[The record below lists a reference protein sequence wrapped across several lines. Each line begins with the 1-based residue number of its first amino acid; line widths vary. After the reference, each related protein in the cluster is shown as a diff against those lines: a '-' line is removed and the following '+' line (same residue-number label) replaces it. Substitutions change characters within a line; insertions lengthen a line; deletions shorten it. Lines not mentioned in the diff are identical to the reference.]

1 MRHLI
6 KIIIIF
12 IAFIMLIRA
21 DGYAAAQN
29 EGPEKEAKKMFLEA
43 KRLIY
48 SKEWQKAVRQFKK
61 ITENFSESKWAD
73 DSLYWLGYTMNK
85 MSQNLQNL
93 DKALKIKED
102 AVKDLTLL
110 VKQYP
115 SSKWVDDAKVLRIE
129 IAEELV
135 TRGLKNYKKFILD
148 AVKEEM
154 EMEIKGAVLIV
165 LTNMDKDKAFP
176 IIEKI
181 IRNSKNAEL
190 REKAIFVLSQ
200 IEDPRVVPLLKEV
213 ALKDTDIEVKEQA
226 VFWLGQV
233 RSPESLKQ
241 LLKIYDSAAGLEL
254 KKKVIF
260 SIFQYGGEK
269 AVKEL
274 IRIYKKE
281 KSLELKKQVIFWL
294 GNSKSKEAQEFILKI
309 LE

>member
-1 MRHLI
+1 MRLLI
-6 KIIIIF
+6 KTIIIF
-12 IAFIMLIRA
+12 ITFIMLIRA

-115 SSKWVDDAKVLRIE
+115 SSKWVDDAKVLRVE
-129 IAEELV
+129 IAEKLV
-135 TRGLKNYKKFILD
+135 TRGLKNYMKFILD
-148 AVKEEM
+148 AVKEET
-154 EMEIKGAVLIV
+154 EMEIKEAVLIV
-165 LTNMDKDKAFP
+165 LPNMGKDKAFP

-200 IEDPRVVPLLKEV
+200 IEDPRVVPLLVEV
-213 ALKDTDIEVKEQA
+213 ALKDSDVEVKEQA

-241 LLKIYDSAAGLEL
+241 LLKIYDSATGLEL

-294 GNSKSKEAQEFILKI
+294 GNSKREEAQEFILKI